1 MYALTETTTKKSFI
15 CSINMLLSDILRP
28 KSDENMTV
36 V

>member
-1 MYALTETTTKKSFI
+1 
-15 CSINMLLSDILRP
+15 MLLSDILRP